1 MSIGYINFF
10 IILNEMTQNTT
21 NISFD
26 KIGKDL
32 EFLTD
37 CFRQVLKELGEHE
50 LVDLLSKGG
59 TKNAIL
65 NDIKLEEKQI
75 QVLSMYLQLLNL
87 VEENAAVQYR
97 RKLADTEGLKA
108 IRGSWSET
116 FHRWNAQGLSQDQM
130 QEILQ
135 KVSLTPVLT
144 AHPTEAKRI
153 SILELHREIYLKLI
167 KLENTSYSSS
177 ERKVIADGIMTLLER
192 WWRTGEIYLEKPT
205 VEKERNNIIHYLSKV
220 FPLALKKTDVQL
232 RQSWLE
238 MGFDPG
244 KIVYPRLQFGSWV
257 GGDRDG
263 HPYVTASITDSTLKE
278 HRKVALELIHTH
290 LTDLVT
296 HLSFSKKRNHNPDI
310 LKNGIDKKITLLG
323 EAGKIAAERNPY
335 EPWRQFLTL
344 ILVQLRN
351 TMKEQN
357 SQDQSV
363 YKRAEE
369 LQKDIKI
376 LKSSLLEIGAKR
388 IVDEFIFPAERML
401 QCFGFHL
408 ARLDIR
414 QNSEFHD
421 KAMEQIL
428 KSTYPDLS
436 DYRSWEEQK
445 KIDFLTEEL
454 KTNRPFAIRGKS
466 FGPEADKVMD
476 CYRAVRKHSEKYGP
490 AGIGAFI
497 VSMTRGLS
505 DLLLVYVLMRE
516 AGLDG
521 NTFQVVPLFETIDD
535 LLASHKIMDRYLKH
549 PAYKKSEDGV
559 QEVMLGYSDSNKDG
573 GIIAS
578 RWHIY
583 QAEEALTKTAVEN
596 NVRFKFFH
604 GIGGTISRGGGKYHR
619 FLESMPPGSLSGE
632 IKLTVQG
639 ETISQQFA
647 NRLTASYNL
656 EMLLSGSALQTGY
669 NSFPQRTTI
678 YPVAAL
684 EKLAQFSQERY
695 QELIN
700 HPSFLEF
707 YGEATPIDVLELSKI
722 GSRPARRTGT
732 RTLGDL
738 RAIPWVFSWN
748 QSRFNITGWFGIGYA
763 LQRLKNEDNNS
774 YIQLRDF
781 AEKWPLLRYILIQV
795 ETNLMNA
802 SPAIMNLY
810 SQLVKDEKV
819 RREITDIIKT
829 EHSEGLEQIE
839 AMFDINREERRLSL
853 LDNLSRREDALGT
866 LHHLQIKNLTLWRGS
881 RDRDESSLI
890 TLLLEITTALA
901 SGLKNTG

>member
-1 MSIGYINFF
+1 MDHS
-10 IILNEMTQNTT
+10 TT
-21 NISFD
+21 AISFE
-26 KIGKDL
+26 KIWRDM
-32 EFLTD
+32 EFLTN

-50 LVDLLSKGG
+50 LVNLLSQDGS
-59 TKNAIL
+59 KNYIPD
-65 NDIKLEEKQI
+65 DIKLNEKQI
-75 QVLSMYLQLLNL
+75 QVLSMYMQLMNL

-97 RKLADTEGLKA
+97 RKLVDNKGMQA

-116 FHRWNAQGLSQDQM
+116 FQRWKSQGLSQDQM

-135 KVSLTPVLT
+135 KISVTPVLT

-167 KLENTSYSSS
+167 KLENSAYSSS
-177 ERKVIADGIMTLLER
+177 ERKLIADDIMTLLER

-205 VEKERNNIIHYLSKV
+205 VEKERNNVVHYLSKV
-220 FPLALKKTDVQL
+220 FPLALKKTDLQL

-238 MGFDPG
+238 MGFDPQ
-244 KIVYPRLQFGSWV
+244 KLSYPRLQFGSWV

-263 HPYVTASITDSTLKE
+263 HPYVTAAITESTLKE
-278 HRKVALELIHTH
+278 QRKAALELINSQ
-290 LTDLVT
+290 LNDLVS
-296 HLSFSKKRNHNPDI
+296 HLSFSKKRNPIPDI
-310 LKNGIDKKITLLG
+310 LNKEIDKKVNLLG
-323 EAGKIAAERNPY
+323 ESGKIAAERNPY

-344 ILVQLRN
+344 MLVQLTN
-351 TMKEQN
+351 AMEEQN
-357 SQDQSV
+357 SPNQPIYNSPDDLLEDLRV
-363 YKRAEE
+363 
-369 LQKDIKI
+369 
-376 LKSSLLEIGAKR
+376 LKTSLLEIGAKR
-388 IVDEFIFPAERML
+388 IVEDLIFPTERML
-401 QCFGFHL
+401 QSFGFHL

-428 KSTYPDLS
+428 KATYPELPE
-436 DYRSWEEQK
+436 YRSWNEEK
-445 KIDFLTEEL
+445 RIDFLSEEL
-454 KTNRPFAIRGKS
+454 KTNRPFGIAGKS
-466 FGPEADKVMD
+466 FGPEADKVLD
-476 CYRAVRKHSEKYGP
+476 CYRVVRKHSEKYGP
-490 AGIGAFI
+490 QGIGAFI
-497 VSMTRGLS
+497 VSMTRSLS

-516 AGLDG
+516 AGLSC

-535 LLASHKIMDRYLKH
+535 LLASDKVMESFLRH

-578 RWHIY
+578 RWNIY
-583 QAEEALTKTAVEN
+583 QAEEALTKTAEEN
-596 NVRFKFFH
+596 DLRFKFFH

-632 IKLTVQG
+632 MKLTVQG

-656 EMLLSGSALQTGY
+656 EMLLSGTALQTGY
-669 NSFPQRTTI
+669 SSFPQRTTT
-678 YPVAAL
+678 YPVTAL
-684 EKLAQFSQERY
+684 RKLAQFSQEKY
-695 QELIN
+695 QDLIN

-738 RAIPWVFSWN
+738 RAIPWVFSWS

-763 LQRLKNEDNNS
+763 LEKLKNEDNDS
-774 YIQLRDF
+774 YMQLRKF
-781 AEKWPLLRYILIQV
+781 ADEWPLLRYILIQV

-802 SPAIMNLY
+802 SPSIMSLY
-810 SQLVKDEKV
+810 AELVKNENV
-819 RREITDIIKT
+819 RQELTEIIKI
-829 EHSEGLEQIE
+829 EHSASLDQID
-839 AMFDINREERRLSL
+839 AMFDTNREERRQSL
-853 LDNLSRREDALGT
+853 LDNLNRREDALMA
-866 LHHLQIKNLTLWRGS
+866 LHHLQIKNLELWRGS
-881 RDRDESSLI
+881 KDRNESNLV

>member
-1 MSIGYINFF
+1 MA
-10 IILNEMTQNTT
+10 QNT
-21 NISFD
+21 NAISFD
-26 KIGKDL
+26 KIWRDM
-32 EFLTD
+32 EFLTN
-37 CFRQVLKELGEHE
+37 CFRQVLKELGQDE
-50 LVDLLSKGG
+50 LVDLISPDGSKN
-59 TKNAIL
+59 KMPD
-65 NDIKLEEKQI
+65 DIKLEKKQV
-75 QVLSMYLQLLNL
+75 QVLSMYLQLMNL

-97 RKLADTEGLKA
+97 RQLVNNNGMQA

-116 FHRWNAQGLSQDQM
+116 FQRWKSQGISQGQM
-130 QEILQ
+130 QEIM
-135 KVSLTPVLT
+135 KKISVTPVLT

-167 KLENTSYSSS
+167 KLENNAYSSA
-177 ERKVIADGIMTLLER
+177 ERKLIGDDIMTLLER

-205 VEKERNNIIHYLSKV
+205 VEKERNNVVHYLSKV
-220 FPLALKKTDVQL
+220 FPLALKKTDIQL
-232 RQSWLE
+232 KQSWAE
-238 MGFDPG
+238 MGFDPE
-244 KIVYPRLQFGSWV
+244 KLIYPRLQFGSWV
-257 GGDRDG
+257 AGDRDG
-263 HPYVTASITDSTLKE
+263 HPYVTSAITENTLVE
-278 HRKVALELIHTH
+278 QRKTALELIYSQ
-290 LTDLVT
+290 LNELVS
-296 HLSFSKKRNHNPDI
+296 HLSFSKKRNPTPEI
-310 LKNGIDKKITLLG
+310 LNNAIENKLDLLG
-323 EAGKIAAERNPY
+323 ESGKVAAERNPY
-335 EPWRQFLTL
+335 EPWRQFLAL
-344 ILVQLRN
+344 MLVQLTN
-351 TMKEQN
+351 TMEEQN
-357 SQDQSV
+357 FQNQEIYNSPEDFLEDLLV
-363 YKRAEE
+363 
-369 LQKDIKI
+369 

-388 IVDEFIFPAERML
+388 IVEDLIFPTERLL

-428 KSTYPDLS
+428 KATYPDLPE
-436 DYRSWEEQK
+436 YRTWSEEE
-445 KIDFLTEEL
+445 KIEFLTEEL
-454 KTNRPFAIRGKS
+454 KTNRPFGIAGKS
-466 FGPEADKVMD
+466 FEPEADKVLD
-476 CYRAVRKHSEKYGP
+476 CYRVVRNHSEKYGP
-490 AGIGAFI
+490 QGIGAFI
-497 VSMTRGLS
+497 ISMTRGLS

-516 AGLDG
+516 AGLSS

-535 LLASHKIMDRYLKH
+535 LLVSNKVMDSFLKH
-549 PAYKKSEDGV
+549 PAYKQSKDGV

-583 QAEEALTKTAVEN
+583 QAEEALTRTAKEN
-596 NVRFKFFH
+596 DVRFKFFH

-656 EMLLSGSALQTGY
+656 EMLLSGTALQTGH
-669 NSFPQRTTI
+669 NSFPQRATT

-684 EKLAQFSQERY
+684 RKLAQYSQEKY
-695 QELIN
+695 QDLIQ

-748 QSRFNITGWFGIGYA
+748 QSRFNITGWFGIGCA
-763 LQRLKNEDNNS
+763 LQKLKKEDNES
-774 YIQLRDF
+774 YMQLKEF
-781 AEKWPLLRYILIQV
+781 AEQWPLLRYILIQV

-802 SPAIMNLY
+802 SPAIMSLY
-810 SQLVKDEKV
+810 ADLVKSEDV
-819 RREITDIIKT
+819 RQELTEIIKT
-829 EHSEGLEQIE
+829 EHSESLAQID
-839 AMFDINREERRLSL
+839 AMFDESREERRQSL
-853 LDNLSRREDALGT
+853 LDNLSRREDALMA
-866 LHHLQIKNLTLWRGS
+866 LHHLQIKNLNLWRES
-881 RDRDESSLI
+881 KDRKESNQV